1 MNKLL
6 KNFVLVVVLGLLLL
20 SAGCGSTG
28 DYYNLSP
35 WSPPVDAAFTN
46 FVNSMD
52 SPSKLKSWIAS
63 NCSYQISYES
73 VKSPYEF
80 WKTKIGDCS
89 EAAALNSYCLHQHG
103 YTTYQTYIL
112 YTDNKAHRIC
122 IYGGGGSYG
131 FTSFHGQGQCG
142 YYQYYSS
149 FKKCVE
155 KWDELTTQHVVT
167 SYAVYNWNGSRI
179 ETVNG
184 MEIVN
189 RGIYD
194 GE

>member
-1 MNKLL
+1 MKKSI
-6 KNFVLVVVLGLLLL
+6 KNFALVIVLGLLLL
-20 SAGCGSTG
+20 TAGCGGVG

-35 WSPPVDAAFTN
+35 WGPPGDPAFTS
-46 FVNSMD
+46 FVNSMNT
-52 SPSKLKSWIAS
+52 PSNITSWIKG

-80 WKTKIGDCS
+80 WKTKVGDCS
-89 EAAALNSYCLHQHG
+89 EAAALCSYCLHQNG

-112 YTDNKAHRIC
+112 YTDDKAHRIC
-122 IYGGGGSYG
+122 IYKSGSSYG
-131 FTSFHGQGQCG
+131 YTSFHGSGASY

-155 KWDELTTQHVVT
+155 NWDSRTYRTVT
-167 SYAVYNWNGSRI
+167 SYAVYDWNGNRI
-179 ETVNG
+179 ETLNG
-184 MEIVN
+184 MEIVD

>member
-1 MNKLL
+1 MKKSL
-6 KNFVLVVVLGLLLL
+6 KNFALVMVLGLLLL
-20 SAGCGSTG
+20 TAGCGGVG

-35 WSPPVDAAFTN
+35 WSPPSDPAFTS
-46 FVNSMD
+46 FVNSMS
-52 SPSKLKSWIAS
+52 SPSKITSWIRS
-63 NCSYQISYES
+63 NCTYRVSYET
-73 VKSPYEF
+73 VKSPYDF

-89 EAAALNSYCLHQHG
+89 EAAALCSYCLHQHG
-103 YTTYQTYIL
+103 YTNYQTYIL
-112 YTDNKAHRIC
+112 YTDDKAHRIY
-122 IYGGGGSYG
+122 IYKVGSSYG
-131 FTSFHGQGQCG
+131 YTSFHGQGSSY

-155 KWDELTTQHVVT
+155 NWDSRSSHTVT

-179 ETVNG
+179 ETLNG
-184 MEIVN
+184 MEIVD